1 MTRRPNTSKT
11 DLSRVLSVLDKRGE
25 RWEAI
30 KVNPGGEVLVL
41 RGATT
46 FGSPAS
52 EIEEERFVTTEAQ
65 SSRRTA
71 F

>member
-30 KVNPGGEVLVL
+30 KVNPAGEVLVL
-41 RGATT
+41 RGATSLGPVAT
-46 FGSPAS
+46 
-52 EIEEERFVTTEAQ
+52 EIEEERRQWLDSLET
-65 SSRRTA
+65 
-71 F
+71 